1 MPYDCLHFCL
11 DVVSIHA
18 QKEYV
23 ESQRRKRDSSS
34 PVLSLRCSIYRADG
48 TTSFSVPVPD
58 TITTWVASAFAVNPA
73 SGLGLTPSPANVSRS
88 CINLSPKTDS
98 LLLN

>member
-1 MPYDCLHFCL
+1 MIVCIFPLMLYPYMLKKSKLSHRG
-11 DVVSIHA
+11 
-18 QKEYV
+18 E
-23 ESQRRKRDSSS
+23 RDSSS

-88 CINLSPKTDS
+88 YINSSPKTDS